1 MSSQKGEN
9 NHNARMSTTK
19 ALHICRLLAS
29 SQGTYQAIAD
39 KAGATYSQVAGIAKR
54 QTWLHISE
62 SYEFK
67 TRAVQE
73 RRMKC

>member
-1 MSSQKGEN
+1 MNQRGER
-9 NHNARMSTTK
+9 NHNARMGTSK
-19 ALHICRLLAS
+19 ALRICRLLAS
-29 SQGTYQAIAD
+29 SQDTYQAIAD

-62 SYEFK
+62 SYKFK

>member
-1 MSSQKGEN
+1 MSSQKGER
-9 NHNARMSTTK
+9 NHNARMGISK
-19 ALHICRLLAS
+19 AIHICRLLAS
-29 SQGTYQAIAD
+29 SQGTYQSIANQ
-39 KAGATYSQVAGIAKR
+39 AGATYSQVAGIAKR

-73 RRMKC
+73 RRMK

>member
-1 MSSQKGEN
+1 MSRQRGER
-9 NHNARMSTTK
+9 NHNARMDTSK
-19 ALHICRLLAS
+19 AIRICRLLAS
-29 SQGTYQAIAD
+29 SQGTYQSIANQ
-39 KAGATYSQVAGIAKR
+39 AGATYSQVAGIAKR

-73 RRMKC
+73 RRMRC

>member
-1 MSSQKGEN
+1 MSQRGER
-9 NHNARMSTTK
+9 NHNARMGPSK
-19 ALHICRLLAS
+19 AIHICRLLAS
-29 SQGTYQAIAD
+29 SQGTYQSIAD
-39 KAGATYSQVAGIAKR
+39 KAGATYSQVSGIAKR

>member
-1 MSSQKGEN
+1 MSQRGER
-9 NHNARMSTTK
+9 NHNARMSTAK

-29 SQGTYQAIAD
+29 SQDTYQSIAD
-39 KAGATYSQVAGIAKR
+39 QSGASYSQVAGIAKR
-54 QTWLHISE
+54 RTWLHISE

-73 RRMKC
+73 RRGRK

>member
-1 MSSQKGEN
+1 MNQRGER
-9 NHNARMSTTK
+9 NHNARMDTSK
-19 ALHICRLLAS
+19 AIHICRLLAS
-29 SQGTYQAIAD
+29 SQGTYQSIANQ
-39 KAGATYSQVAGIAKR
+39 AGATYSQVAGIAKR

-73 RRMKC
+73 RRMRC